1 MADASIF
8 RDYVKELQAAVSLGN
23 ATEHTHRPALQ
34 KLLQSAGDGIV
45 ATNEPKRVE
54 CGAPDYA
61 VSRKQDSLIVGY
73 VEAKDI
79 GVSLHTIERD
89 SDRAKPSTPN
99 GRQFKRYRES
109 LPNLLLTDYTE
120 LRWYVDGERRATA
133 ILAKPDANGRPALR
147 QGGIAE
153 TDALLSHFLSYNPTP
168 VASAQELAR
177 HLARLAH
184 LVRDIVTEG
193 FRLGQLSSD
202 VSDLYQASKDVLVP
216 DLSQDS
222 FADMFAQTLAY
233 GLFAA
238 RVNHNSGEFHRNDAA
253 RHIPQA
259 NPFIRRIFTL
269 LSDPALDDEPFVGFV
284 DDLAQLLGN
293 ADMEAVLSDF
303 GKRTARQDPVLH
315 FYETFLAAYDPTL
328 RERRGVYYTPEP
340 VVSYIVRSVDHILRQ
355 RFNCPDGLA
364 DHSTANYE
372 TLEYDG
378 NEAKTVNKQSHRVLV
393 LDPACGTGSFL
404 YGVIDHIR
412 EHYRNSGNAGMW
424 DGYVKD
430 HLLPR
435 LYGFELLM
443 APYAMAHLK
452 LAMQLSGQDLPA
464 ESRADWTYKIASS
477 ERLGVYLTNSLEE
490 GEMQVPL
497 SGPYRV
503 IADEANSATEIKRD
517 MPIMVVLGNPPY
529 SGHSANKG
537 EWISKLIDDYKEGFP
552 ELRRPAQGKWL
563 SDDYVKFIRF
573 AQWRIEKSGSGIL
586 AFITNHAYLD
596 NPTFRGMR
604 RSLIG
609 TFDEVYLLDLHGNSK
624 KKERTPDGGSDEN
637 VFDIQQGVAIGIFVK
652 RPGSVKHAVRVF
664 HADLWGERQ
673 AGEEG
678 GKYGWLTDHDVTSTQ
693 WMDLDPKAPTYLFVP
708 RDEEL
713 LAEYEAC
720 WSIPNIFAPNGTP
733 APGIVTT
740 HDQFAIS
747 WTRTETVSKVKQLLE
762 TKSEDEARS
771 LWKLCSQDQW
781 LYERAMKELQGG
793 AWRDHVK
800 QILYRPFDARYTVYD
815 KNVAVHRRE
824 RVMRHMLPGQN
835 LGLIY
840 CRQTSQASEPW
851 MHCGVTTSIHRSQC
865 KAQTRQKR
873 PINYLAPL
881 YTYPSEQ
888 SIEQGL
894 YQQGER
900 QPNLAP
906 AFTAELEW
914 RLSMRFISDGKG
926 DLRETF
932 GPEDVFHYIY
942 AMFHSPTYR
951 ERYDQFLRADFPRVP
966 LVDNA
971 QLFRT
976 LAALGEQLTKA
987 HLMESSPSSQPVA
1000 NFPVSG
1006 DNVIEKGYPKY
1017 YGPGETPPGET
1028 TPVEQGRVYIS
1039 ANAKKGGKRGQ
1050 YFEGIAPE
1058 VWKFRIGGYQPMDKW
1073 LKDRKGR
1080 ELSFDDRHHYVKI
1093 AAAQQETIRLM
1104 EDVDQAIADSVNP
1117 WQWPA
1122 PEIAV

>member
-464 ESRADWTYKIASS
+464 ESRADWTYKMASS

-609 TFDEVYLLDLHGNSK
+609 TFDEMYLLDLHGNSK
-624 KKERTPDGGSDEN
+624 KKERTPDGGRDEN

-652 RPGSVKHAVRVF
+652 RPGSAIHPAQVF

-693 WMDLDPKAPTYLFVP
+693 WMELDPKAPAYLFLP

-747 WTRTETVSKVKQLLE
+747 WTRTEAASKVEQLLE
-762 TKSEDEARS
+762 TRSEDEART
-771 LWKLCSQDQW
+771 LWRLCSQDQW
-781 LYERAMKELQGG
+781 LYERAKRELKDGS
-793 AWRDHVK
+793 WRNHTEP
-800 QILYRPFDARYTVYD
+800 ILYRPFDVRYTVYD
-815 KNVAVHRRE
+815 KNVTVHRRE
-824 RVMRHMLPGQN
+824 RVMRHMLGGHN
-835 LGLIY
+835 LGLIAT
-840 CRQTSQASEPW
+840 RQTRDAW
-851 MHCGVTTSIHRSQC
+851 DVLATNSIIAH
-865 KAQTRQKR
+865 KAMAAYD
-873 PINYLAPL
+873 INSLLPL

-894 YQQGER
+894 FQRGER

-906 AFTAELEW
+906 AFTAELER

-951 ERYDQFLRADFPRVP
+951 QRYDQFLRADFPASLWLSTYSCFSRWP
-966 LVDNA
+966 RWA
-971 QLFRT
+971 
-976 LAALGEQLTKA
+976 
-987 HLMESSPSSQPVA
+987 SS
-1000 NFPVSG
+1000 
-1006 DNVIEKGYPKY
+1006 
-1017 YGPGETPPGET
+1017 
-1028 TPVEQGRVYIS
+1028 
-1039 ANAKKGGKRGQ
+1039 
-1050 YFEGIAPE
+1050 
-1058 VWKFRIGGYQPMDKW
+1058 
-1073 LKDRKGR
+1073 
-1080 ELSFDDRHHYVKI
+1080 
-1093 AAAQQETIRLM
+1093 
-1104 EDVDQAIADSVNP
+1104 
-1117 WQWPA
+1117 
-1122 PEIAV
+1122 

>member
-8 RDYVKELQAAVSLGN
+8 RGYVEELQAAVSLGN

-153 TDALLSHFLSYNPTP
+153 TDALLSHFLSYNPAP

-177 HLARLAH
+177 HLARLAR

-216 DLSQDS
+216 DLSQDA

-238 RVNHNSGEFHRNDAA
+238 RVNDDSGEFQRKDAA

-412 EHYRNSGNAGMW
+412 EYYRSSGNAGMW

-464 ESRADWTYKIASS
+464 DSRPDWTYKIDSS

-529 SGHSANKG
+529 SGHSANASRKDGKLTWIG
-537 EWISKLIDDYKEGFP
+537 ELIEDYKQVDGKGLGE
-552 ELRRPAQGKWL
+552 RNTKWL
-563 SDDYVKFIRF
+563 QDDYVKFIRF
-573 AQWRIEKSGSGIL
+573 GQHRIQKSGAGIL
-586 AFITNHAYLD
+586 AFITNHGYLD

-604 RSLIG
+604 QQLMS
-609 TFDEVYLLDLHGNSK
+609 TFTDIYLLNLHGNSHI
-624 KKERTPDGGSDEN
+624 KERAPDGGVDEN
-637 VFDIQQGVAIGIFVK
+637 VFDIRQGVSVAIFVK
-652 RPGSVKHAVRVF
+652 ESDKSKLATVRHSEMYGTRGAKYATLSDSDISTTAWTTLSPESPDYRFKPWDKELSTEYLRWPKINEIMPVNSVGVVTARDKLTIHWSSDQVMLTVRDFVSLSSET
-664 HADLWGERQ
+664 ARS
-673 AGEEG
+673 
-678 GKYGWLTDHDVTSTQ
+678 KYGLGNDTRDWQ
-693 WMDLDPKAPTYLFVP
+693 VP
-708 RDEEL
+708 LAQADITNSEL
-713 LAEYEAC
+713 K
-720 WSIPNIFAPNGTP
+720 
-733 APGIVTT
+733 
-740 HDQFAIS
+740 
-747 WTRTETVSKVKQLLE
+747 TELVQPV
-762 TKSEDEARS
+762 
-771 LWKLCSQDQW
+771 
-781 LYERAMKELQGG
+781 
-793 AWRDHVK
+793 
-800 QILYRPFDARYTVYD
+800 LYRPFDTRYTYYTG
-815 KNVAVHRRE
+815 NSRGFICMPRPE
-824 RVMRHMLPGQN
+824 VMRHVLEGN
-835 LGLIY
+835 NCGLIFM
-840 CRQTSQASEPW
+840 RQVALHETYT
-851 MHCGVTTSIHRSQC
+851 HFGVSRSIVDNRAFYSNKGIMQF
-865 KAQTRQKR
+865 
-873 PINYLAPL
+873 APL

-888 SIEQGL
+888 SIAQGL
-894 YQQGER
+894 YQQGDR

-906 AFTAELEW
+906 GFTAELER

-942 AMFHSPTYR
+942 AMFHSPAYR
-951 ERYDQFLRADFPRVP
+951 ERFDQFLRVDFPRVP

-971 QLFRT
+971 QAFRT
-976 LAALGEQLTKA
+976 LAALGEPLTKA
-987 HLMESSPSSQPVA
+987 HLMESSPSSQSAA

-1058 VWKFRIGGYQPMDKW
+1058 VWEFRIGGYQPMDKW

-1122 PEIAV
+1122 PDIAV